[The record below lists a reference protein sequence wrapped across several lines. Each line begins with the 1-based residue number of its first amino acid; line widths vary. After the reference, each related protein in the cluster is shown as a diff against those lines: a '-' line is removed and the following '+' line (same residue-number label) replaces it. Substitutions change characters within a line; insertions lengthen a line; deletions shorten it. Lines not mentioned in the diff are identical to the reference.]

1 MVYRPHA
8 RAELVAGL
16 VGAGGSVVNDTG
28 RAALELSRQ
37 VALHTGRIRKVGA
50 VTELAGAMERD
61 GQLHRVTRGTRT
73 FQLTLAAVP
82 AGLLDEARQLMEAN
96 GTAPD
101 MVADLIVAAG
111 YPASVEP
118 GTVDESPQV
127 QVPSRTVGVEQLP
140 ALVQDLVDTVGRQQ
154 RLIDHL
160 AARNLELGGG
170 ALPAGDDGDGD
181 G

>member
-1 MVYRPHA
+1 VVYRPHA

-16 VGAGGSVVNDTG
+16 LGAGGFVVNDTG

-73 FQLTLAAVP
+73 FQMTLAAVP
-82 AGLLDEARQLMEAN
+82 AGLLDEARQLMEAH
-96 GTAPD
+96 GTDAD
-101 MVADLIVAAG
+101 VVADLIVAAG
-111 YPASVEP
+111 YPAVIEP

-127 QVPSRTVGVEQLP
+127 KVPSCTVGFEQLP
-140 ALVQDLVDTVGRQQ
+140 ALVQELVETVGRQQ

-160 AARNLELGGG
+160 AARNLELGGN
-170 ALPAGDDGDGD
+170 ALPQDDET
-181 G
+181 